1 MALNN
6 SIVWLKPIVCG
17 AYWTIPNKHYDND
30 FMRSFFFFTDQVG
43 NANLILFFF
52 KCLLWLN
59 SGGFDVVIRL
69 NDCYAGFFKKLNI
82 DLFTELAVAKT
93 ETLQLFVSVSF
104 KYIFCGQIHQKKIKV
119 SLGDWR
125 CSSEIEQLP
134 SMHKT

>member
-1 MALNN
+1 MTLNN

-30 FMRSFFFFTDQVG
+30 FMRTFFFLLTKSEMQTWF
-43 NANLILFFF
+43 FFF

-59 SGGFDVVIRL
+59 SSGFDVVIRL
-69 NDCYAGFFKKLNI
+69 NDCYAGFSKKLNI

-93 ETLQLFVSVSF
+93 ETPQLFVSVSF
-104 KYIFCGQIHQKKIKV
+104 KYIFCEQIHQKKIKG

-125 CSSEIEQLP
+125 CSSEVEQLP
-134 SMHKT
+134 SMHQT